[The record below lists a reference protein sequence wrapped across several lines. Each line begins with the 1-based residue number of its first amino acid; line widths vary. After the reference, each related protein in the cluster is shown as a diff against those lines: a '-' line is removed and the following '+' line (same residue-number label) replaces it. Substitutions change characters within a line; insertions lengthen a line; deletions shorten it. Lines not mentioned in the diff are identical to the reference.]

1 MITDKYFKIVLFSLV
16 VSFLIIGFLNI
27 ALAAPPPD
35 SSTTPPP
42 DSSTTPPP
50 DSDTQKC
57 PKGMICIAD
66 PLSGS
71 EPQIIIG
78 RISRAL
84 IMVVGAVAFLF
95 FVVGGFYWIFSF
107 GNEEKVKR
115 GRDIMAWSLVGI
127 VVAFSAYAI
136 LQFVFSVLTTVK

>member
-27 ALAAPPPD
+27 ALAA
-35 SSTTPPP
+35 PPP